1 MSQGRDYSGGA
12 RKKRGGGG
20 RFHGKNNFVSIGD
33 MGKEVL
39 DKLDENS
46 QVIKQFRN
54 YSIELDD
61 KHDRFERIVKLSRD
75 ITIESKRIIFL
86 LHTIDR
92 DEKHET
98 ILNEAEKR
106 LENITK
112 FPFKNIAKELDGH
125 DSFQYIKAYR
135 PGMQEFI
142 EAMTFQQYLKN
153 KKLTNWNHIGAALNY
168 KIEKQETKST
178 ETISNQEKNSSLEK
192 IQENLSHQQEELT
205 TAIKESNPEMI
216 KYIQTTL
223 IPQDYILGIADLTGE
238 LMRKCINNLST
249 GNIAGCFETC
259 NFVRNMYQG
268 FLGITTFSGREIN
281 RKLLTLKQSLNKIE
295 NVCYTIKIRG
305 SEIPRHML
313 ASVAIAETEEN
324 IDEDEGFY

>member
-1 MSQGRDYSGGA
+1 MSQGRDYSGGT

-20 RFHGKNNFVSIGD
+20 RFHGKNFVSIGD

-92 DEKHET
+92 DEKHEA
-98 ILNEAEKR
+98 ILNEADKR

-153 KKLTNWNHIGAALNY
+153 KQLTNWNHIGAALNY
-168 KIEKQETKST
+168 KIEKQENK
-178 ETISNQEKNSSLEK
+178 TISNQEKNSLK
-192 IQENLSHQQEELT
+192 DQENVSQQQEES
-205 TAIKESNPEMI
+205 TATKESNLEMI

-313 ASVAIAETEEN
+313 ASVAIAQTEEN